1 MESNRKHRGFIKSK
15 LTPFYRAAKPAL
27 SAMPYTTKVKPNQA
41 SSTTASLS
49 FHDYKISQP
58 KQVSFFVPAADKKRE
73 NLSQIDTFFGFAGDE
88 AVDIKTSTYISS
100 VQERFKLER
109 NSEQVM
115 LQETH

>member
-1 MESNRKHRGFIKSK
+1 MESNQKQRGFIKSK
-15 LTPFYRAAKPAL
+15 LTSFYRAAKPAL
-27 SAMPYTTKVKPNQA
+27 LATPYTTKVKENQA
-41 SSTTASLS
+41 SSTTASVS

-73 NLSQIDTFFGFAGDE
+73 NLSQIDSFGFAGDE
-88 AVDIKTSTYISS
+88 AVDIKASAYISS

-109 NSEQVM
+109 NSEQIM